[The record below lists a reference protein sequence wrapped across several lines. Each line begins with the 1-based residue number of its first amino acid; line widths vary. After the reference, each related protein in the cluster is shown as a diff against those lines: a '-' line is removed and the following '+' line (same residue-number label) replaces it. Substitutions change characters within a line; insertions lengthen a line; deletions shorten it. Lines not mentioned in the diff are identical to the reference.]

1 MEVMKEATEGM
12 PTEAGEVAMEVMKEA
27 TTVVPEVM
35 AANGADLAANGVVAT
50 EVMLME
56 AGEVT
61 KEATEVTEAAMVAT
75 EEVIPPDLEARPHG
89 VCPEVCA
96 EVETS
101 KCVVGVVWV
110 AAEVGPKETNLT
122 KNRGIKKERKRKKGT
137 SMLFPAL
144 NLLC

>member
-1 MEVMKEATEGM
+1 MGAVN
-12 PTEAGEVAMEVMKEA
+12 GE
-27 TTVVPEVM
+27 
-35 AANGADLAANGVVAT
+35 VAT

-56 AGEVT
+56 AGEVM
-61 KEATEVTEAAMVAT
+61 KEVTEAAMVVT

-122 KNRGIKKERKRKKGT
+122 KKRGIKKKQNSYKITERENTKYLR
-137 SMLFPAL
+137 L
-144 NLLC
+144 